1 MGFSSLKQ
9 YTLALLLTAVSSTTA
24 FAAPKLRLSTTTL
37 GPISIAQGQNGKT
50 QSLGAYNAGDASLNL
65 SFASSV
71 PWLTA
76 QIGSNI
82 PCSNNLALTCTGINV
97 GLATSGLSKGTVTG
111 TLRISDPNALDAP
124 QDVTVTVQVGG
135 GVPDSLSFYVP
146 PNGANVKQSI
156 KTSTNFAVSANPPGG
171 GVSLTLVSNGG
182 GSFATTFGYDVV
194 VNARQGTSE
203 GTYTASLNVSG
214 SSISSDNKQV
224 PVTIQV
230 TSQPIA
236 TPNPASI
243 YLKIAT
249 SGTPQSVDVSFSNA
263 GLTDLTISGAD
274 PGASTWL
281 TAQINGNT
289 VTASADPS
297 GLVKGVYNGSL
308 TIASNAANP
317 VVVPVTLEVVDPGPP
332 VSRYQSVVSLAG
344 SAPSSDAV
352 ALGDIVTIQG
362 ELFTTQSTQSAD
374 STQPLPTSLGGA
386 TVYVNDIAAPIFS
399 VSSSSIQFQVPYE
412 VNWGD
417 ATVRVDRDGTTGNT
431 LSLAILPAAPRVTS
445 VQNQNGV
452 TVATAA
458 GPQATVAVGDTLT
471 FFGYGFGQTGPAVS
485 SGTPAPDGSTLD
497 PSLIV
502 RFSTGGLF
510 GLNLTVSP
518 QSANLVTGS
527 IGLYQVAVQV
537 PDNTPHGASIPITIE
552 LPGVAASKPV
562 YLNIP

>member
-1 MGFSSLKQ
+1 MGFPSLKQ
-9 YTLALLLTAVSSTTA
+9 YSLALFLTAVSSTTA
-24 FAAPKLRLSTTTL
+24 LAAPKLRLSTTTL

-50 QSLGAYNAGDASLNL
+50 QSLGAYNAGDGSLNITF
-65 SFASSV
+65 SSSV

-82 PCSNNLALTCTGINV
+82 SCSNNLALTCTGINV
-97 GLATSGLSKGTVTG
+97 GLATSALAKGTVTG

-146 PNGANVKQSI
+146 PNGSNVRQSI
-156 KTSTNFAVSANPPGG
+156 KTSTNFAVSATPPGG

-203 GTYTASLNVSG
+203 GTYNASLNISG
-214 SSISSDNKQV
+214 SSISNDNKQV
-224 PVTIQV
+224 PVTIRV

-236 TPNPASI
+236 TPNPANI

-249 SGTPQSVDVSFSNA
+249 GGTPQSVDVNFSNS

-274 PGASTWL
+274 PGTSTWL

-297 GLVKGVYNGSL
+297 GLANGIYNGSL

-317 VVVPVTLEVVDPGPP
+317 VVVPVTLEVVDAGSP

-344 SAPSSDAV
+344 SAPSSEAV

-362 ELFTTQSTQSAD
+362 ELFTTQSTQAAD
-374 STQPLPTSLGGA
+374 ATQPLPTTLGGA
-386 TVYVNDIAAPIFS
+386 TVFVNDIAAPIFS
-399 VSSSSIQFQVPYE
+399 VSSSTIKFQVPYE
-412 VNWGD
+412 VSWGD
-417 ATVRVDRDGTTGNT
+417 ATVRVDRDGNTGNT

-445 VQNQNGV
+445 VQNQNGA
-452 TVATAA
+452 TVSTPG
-458 GPQATVAVGDTLT
+458 GPQTPVAVGDTLT
-471 FFGYGFGQTGPAVS
+471 FLGYGFGQTSPAVS
-485 SGTPAPDGSTLD
+485 SGIPAPDGSALD
-497 PSLIV
+497 ASLIV

-518 QSANLVTGS
+518 QSANLVTGA
-527 IGLYQVAVQV
+527 IGVYQVVVQV
-537 PDNTPHGASIPITIE
+537 PDNSPRGASIPVTIE

>member
-1 MGFSSLKQ
+1 M
-9 YTLALLLTAVSSTTA
+9 
-24 FAAPKLRLSTTTL
+24 
-37 GPISIAQGQNGKT
+37 
-50 QSLGAYNAGDASLNL
+50 
-65 SFASSV
+65 
-71 PWLTA
+71 
-76 QIGSNI
+76 
-82 PCSNNLALTCTGINV
+82 
-97 GLATSGLSKGTVTG
+97 
-111 TLRISDPNALDAP
+111 
-124 QDVTVTVQVGG
+124 
-135 GVPDSLSFYVP
+135 
-146 PNGANVKQSI
+146 
-156 KTSTNFAVSANPPGG
+156 
-171 GVSLTLVSNGG
+171 
-182 GSFATTFGYDVV
+182 
-194 VNARQGTSE
+194 
-203 GTYTASLNVSG
+203 
-214 SSISSDNKQV
+214 
-224 PVTIQV
+224 
-230 TSQPIA
+230 
-236 TPNPASI
+236 
-243 YLKIAT
+243 
-249 SGTPQSVDVSFSNA
+249 
-263 GLTDLTISGAD
+263 
-274 PGASTWL
+274 
-281 TAQINGNT
+281 
-289 VTASADPS
+289 
-297 GLVKGVYNGSL
+297 
-308 TIASNAANP
+308 
-317 VVVPVTLEVVDPGPP
+317 
-332 VSRYQSVVSLAG
+332 
-344 SAPSSDAV
+344 
-352 ALGDIVTIQG
+352 
-362 ELFTTQSTQSAD
+362 
-374 STQPLPTSLGGA
+374 PTSLGGA